1 MFRIRCKNAAS
12 RVQMTGPA
20 ISLSLAVCLMVMNPA
35 LAESVDIEVV
45 GLFKNA
51 AVVGINGQ
59 QRLLKVGQ
67 TSPEGVLLISADSE
81 KAMVSID
88 GESRT
93 LYLSRKIGSA
103 FKQPQEVSVSILL
116 NDAGQYAVGGSI
128 NGSPVRFLVDTG
140 ANIVA
145 MNSVRAKWL
154 GLDFERGKKQQ
165 VTTAAGV
172 VSSYEVTL
180 DTVRVGGISMS
191 NVKAVVLPGDHPVD
205 VLLGM
210 TFLDRVILR
219 EEKGVL
225 LLISKF

>member
-1 MFRIRCKNAAS
+1 
-12 RVQMTGPA
+12 MTA
-20 ISLSLAVCLMVMNPA
+20 LATSQSLITCLSLAIVMNLA

-51 AVVGINGQ
+51 VVVGINGQ
-59 QRLLKVGQ
+59 QRMLKVGQ

-81 KAMVSID
+81 KAVLSLD

-93 LYLSRKIGSA
+93 LYLSRKIGTG
-103 FKQPQEVSVSILL
+103 FKQPQEVSVSILR
-116 NDAGQYAVGGSI
+116 NDAGLYAVGGSI

-154 GLDFERGKKQQ
+154 GLDIEKGKKQQ
-165 VTTAAGV
+165 VTTAAGL
-172 VSSYEVTL
+172 VSSYEVML
-180 DTVRVGGISMS
+180 DTVQVGGIRMS
-191 NVKAVVLPGDHPVD
+191 NVPAVVLPGDHPVD

-210 TFLDRVILR
+210 TFLSRVVMR